1 MLPQQ
6 ARVLSQ
12 LCSPLRQAR
21 VVCPLKASESGLT
34 RPVLTCLIA
43 NTRIVQKMKEL
54 QCVLNEKAAQEI
66 LLDIIS
72 KRYMFGSNQQLH
84 TKVQT

>member
-1 MLPQQ
+1 
-6 ARVLSQ
+6 
-12 LCSPLRQAR
+12 
-21 VVCPLKASESGLT
+21 
-34 RPVLTCLIA
+34 
-43 NTRIVQKMKEL
+43 MKKL
-54 QCVLNEKAAQEI
+54 QCVLNEKDAQEI